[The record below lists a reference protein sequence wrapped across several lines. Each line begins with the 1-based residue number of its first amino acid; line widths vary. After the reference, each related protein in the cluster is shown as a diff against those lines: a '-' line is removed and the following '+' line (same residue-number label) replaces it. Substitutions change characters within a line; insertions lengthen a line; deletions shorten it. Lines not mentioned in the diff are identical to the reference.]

1 MSVLGIDIGG
11 TTIKTGF
18 VSGYRVKDK
27 VEIPAP
33 KSRED
38 IVRAL
43 KNIIAFAHADRI
55 GIGCPGIIDGT
66 KVTYCPNL
74 PLSGF
79 DFKTL
84 GNVVANNDAA
94 CAAWAEA
101 QARKSKN
108 LICLTLGTGVGSGIV
123 IDGKLRPAE
132 AGHMTIDYKG
142 KKSKC
147 CGNDGCLE
155 SLLSLDLENGTK
167 KEKVDEFGEYLGI
180 GISNLVNLL
189 RPEIIVLAGGKSK
202 AFSEF
207 REAMFAE
214 IKKRALFPVKI
225 ETAKVEDAGI
235 VGAALLTKK

>member
-123 IDGKLRPAE
+123 IDGKLHPAE

-147 CGNDGCLE
+147 CGNDGCRGNDREWICLDDADE
-155 SLLSLDLENGTK
+155 VFLPAPRHLLDVAVLKYASR
-167 KEKVDEFGEYLGI
+167 I
-180 GISNLVNLL
+180 GILQRVPLPAIFHMALRNPGKLL
-189 RPEIIVLAGGKSK
+189 CVSFL
-202 AFSEF
+202 
-207 REAMFAE
+207 
-214 IKKRALFPVKI
+214 
-225 ETAKVEDAGI
+225 
-235 VGAALLTKK
+235 